1 MILITSFYLSNNI
14 ERNNELKKCL
24 IKNYQNN
31 YIKKIYLLNNQI
43 YNLDFINNIEHSF
56 DHKNTYQVNTISN
69 EKLNINKKIIQIII
83 NDDINYILKY
93 NDAINF
99 ANNQCENEICILSN
113 SDIYFDNSLLK
124 IKPINFNNIVYA
136 LLRYD
141 EDNNGNKKIFERF
154 NIPRNDSQ
162 DSWIFKSPLNIDLNK
177 ADFSF
182 GTLGCDNI
190 FAYIL
195 NQSNIILKNPA
206 YDIIS
211 THVHNSDYRTY
222 EVDNRLNGKYCL
234 IDPVKLNEESKIS
247 YMDSKTWEI
256 ISINI

>member
-24 IKNYQNN
+24 IKNYENT
-31 YIKKIYLLNNQI
+31 YIEKIYLLNNKI
-43 YNLDFINNIEHSF
+43 YNLDFIN
-56 DHKNTYQVNTISN
+56 DSN
-69 EKLNINKKIIQIII
+69 KNKKIIQIII
-83 NDDINYILKY
+83 NNNNNYILKY

-99 ANNQCENEICILSN
+99 INNQFKNQICILSN
-113 SDIYFDNSLLK
+113 SDIYFDNSLSK
-124 IKPINFNNIVYA
+124 INNIDFNTVYA

-141 EDNNGNKKIFERF
+141 EDYSGNKKIFQRF
-154 NIPRNDSQ
+154 DIARNDSQ
-162 DSWIFKSPLNIDLNK
+162 DSWIFKSPLHIDLNK
-177 ADFSF
+177 IDFQF
-182 GTLGCDNI
+182 GILGCDNI

-222 EVDNRLNGKYCL
+222 ELDNRLHGTYCL
-234 IDPVKLNEESKIS
+234 IEPIKLYDNSKIY

-256 ISINI
+256 IPITINI